1 MNYNTARK
9 RTKPRSSGR
18 GEQNDGG
25 EKEKGRERETERQKK
40 KERNGRKNG
49 DGARGERTNL
59 RKIISY
65 VLHGE

>member
-1 MNYNTARK
+1 MMEERK
-9 RTKPRSSGR
+9 R
-18 GEQNDGG
+18 
-25 EKEKGRERETERQKK
+25 KGERETERQRK

-49 DGARGERTNL
+49 DGARGERTDL